1 MIWVLLFV
9 FNVLLNWFWI
19 LIWRS
24 FKSLLFKFC
33 EMFKLVWD
41 FVLALIMIVFVMF
54 WVLILLVFVFFL
66 VRVVCFWVFC
76 LERFTLYFIFFD
88 FWRVIWI
95 FLICFLILV
104 GKMIFFNWI
113 EFNFIGVLG
122 SLEIFLLIL
131 LLIRVVILLRLMGK
145 SLVG

>member
-145 SLVG
+145 FLVG

>member
-1 MIWVLLFV
+1 MIWVLLLV

-41 FVLALIMIVFVMF
+41 FVLALIMIVLVMF

-66 VRVVCFWVFC
+66 VRAVCFWVFC
-76 LERFTLYFIFFD
+76 LECFTLYFIFFD

-104 GKMIFFNWI
+104 GKMIFCNWI

-131 LLIRVVILLRLMGK
+131 LLIKAVILLCLMGK
-145 SLVG
+145 FLVG